1 MICSDG
7 LGGLGLFPSPFSISS
22 FFDCYRGVTT
32 SNALPYP
39 EVPFRMPDELIRSEL
54 PDDPGSVRVEAVKAV
69 PRQLALAL
77 RDYFDLAEQA
87 PLPSPLAAL
96 LRQFETALAAHGG
109 EVETIFRDDLV
120 KALPMLRTFAI
131 SLTANPTR
139 ADDLV
144 QETMVK
150 AWANRER
157 FTPGTNFTAWLFTI
171 LRNQF
176 YTEIRKGR
184 REVEDADGVHAGTLT
199 AHPDQEH
206 AAGLRMVM
214 NLIGT
219 LPLPQRQALLLVG
232 AEGFTYEEAA
242 EQLGCQVGTVKSR
255 VSRARAFLVD
265 SFEGLP
271 NGLSAARA

>member
-1 MICSDG
+1 MTDEPTHANRED
-7 LGGLGLFPSPFSISS
+7 LPEA
-22 FFDCYRGVTT
+22 DRHDAVT
-32 SNALPYP
+32 
-39 EVPFRMPDELIRSEL
+39 
-54 PDDPGSVRVEAVKAV
+54 AV
-69 PRQLALAL
+69 PGHLALAL
-77 RDYFDLAEQA
+77 RDYFDVAAQA
-87 PLPSPLAAL
+87 PLPDRLGELLARFEAAL
-96 LRQFETALAAHGG
+96 ATLGG
-109 EVETIFRDDLV
+109 RVETVFRDDLV
-120 KALPMLRTFAI
+120 RALPMLRTFAI
-131 SLTANPTR
+131 SLTANPSR

-199 AHPDQEH
+199 TQADQEH

-242 EQLGCQVGTVKSR
+242 ERLGCQVGTVKSR
-255 VSRARAFLVD
+255 VSRARAFLSE

-271 NGLSAARA
+271 NGLAAARA

>member
-1 MICSDG
+1 MADDA
-7 LGGLGLFPSPFSISS
+7 FH
-22 FFDCYRGVTT
+22 T
-32 SNALPYP
+32 
-39 EVPFRMPDELIRSEL
+39 EL
-54 PDDPGSVRVEAVKAV
+54 PEHPAKKRDEAAKAV
-69 PRQLALAL
+69 PQHLSLAL
-77 RDYFDLAEQA
+77 RDYFDLTGQS
-87 PLPSPLAAL
+87 PLPDPLAEL
-96 LRQFETALAAHGG
+96 LRQFEAALAVHGG
-109 EVETIFRDDLV
+109 KVEALFRDELV

-144 QETMVK
+144 QETMAK
-150 AWANRER
+150 AWANRTR
-157 FTPGTNFTAWLFTI
+157 FAPGTNFTAWLFTI

-242 EQLGCQVGTVKSR
+242 ERLGCQVGTVKSR
-255 VSRARAFLVD
+255 VSRARAFLMA
-265 SFEGLP
+265 SFDGLP
-271 NGLSAARA
+271 DGLLAARA

>member
-1 MICSDG
+1 M
-7 LGGLGLFPSPFSISS
+7 
-22 FFDCYRGVTT
+22 T
-32 SNALPYP
+32 
-39 EVPFRMPDELIRSEL
+39 DEPTHADREDLSET
-54 PDDPGSVRVEAVKAV
+54 DRQDATKAV
-69 PRQLALAL
+69 PGHLALAL
-77 RDYFDLAEQA
+77 RDYFDVAAQA
-87 PLPSPLAAL
+87 PLPDRLGELLA
-96 LRQFETALAAHGG
+96 RFETALATLGG
-109 EVETIFRDDLV
+109 RVETVFRDDLV

-131 SLTANPTR
+131 SLTANPSR

-199 AHPDQEH
+199 TQADQEH

-242 EQLGCQVGTVKSR
+242 ERLGCQVGTVKSR
-255 VSRARAFLVD
+255 VSRARAFLSE

-271 NGLSAARA
+271 NGLAAAPA